1 MIFVW
6 SLFNLNSYKE
16 IKKKLHQKFF
26 FYFYAL
32 NGLTTHF
39 DWLTKFECKKF
50 FLKRDKGKKKSSLLC
65 KQTLIFIIVYK
76 YREIRNDSFLDK
88 TNLGKQDTQNECFN
102 EY

>member
-1 MIFVW
+1 M
-6 SLFNLNSYKE
+6 
-16 IKKKLHQKFF
+16 
-26 FYFYAL
+26 
-32 NGLTTHF
+32 G
-39 DWLTKFECKKF
+39 
-50 FLKRDKGKKKSSLLC
+50 KKSSLLS

>member
-16 IKKKLHQKFF
+16 IKKITSKVF

-50 FLKRDKGKKKSSLLC
+50 FLKRDMGKKKFVV
-65 KQTLIFIIVYK
+65 K
-76 YREIRNDSFLDK
+76 
-88 TNLGKQDTQNECFN
+88 
-102 EY
+102 